1 MNAPDEAALVGSGH
15 AGAELTPQEYDELVT
30 EATDSAS
37 TLIEKVQRALAP
49 VKCDVRI
56 LQGDPGE
63 AICNLAQDL
72 SARAIVIGSRGRGG
86 LKRVF
91 LGSVSDYVVR
101 NAPCSVVVTKI

>member
-1 MNAPDEAALVGSGH
+1 MNAPDDAALVGSGH

-30 EATDSAS
+30 QASNSAS
-37 TLIEKVQRALAP
+37 LLVEEVRRELAP
-49 VKCDVRI
+49 IKCARRI

-63 AICNLAQDL
+63 AICQAALEL
-72 SARAIVIGSRGRGG
+72 SAQAIVIGSRGRGG

-101 NAPCSVVVTKI
+101 NAPCSVVVTKV